1 MLLFLNFIFSY
12 VYSTFLLYCIFS
24 IFWFLYFTSFQC
36 LFSFMGLFI
45 GLITLFLVPLF
56 ILPFFSCLF
65 FLWVWVCEFIC
76 VFVCLILPFVSG
88 LCLSIFVCMFV
99 CFFHFFFFLFLSFS
113 FFSVLCCILVLQ
125 PGVRPET
132 SKVGDLSP
140 GCWAT
145 RELPT
150 PWHINQWEL
159 SQRPPSYY

>member
-12 VYSTFLLYCIFS
+12 VYSTFSLYCIFS

-65 FLWVWVCEFIC
+65 FLWVWVCEFFC

-88 LCLSIFVCMFV
+88 LCLSILCLYV
-99 CFFHFFFFLFLSFS
+99 CFFPFFFSISFFLFLLCV
-113 FFSVLCCILVLQ
+113 VLYLSAPARGQAWNLQ
-125 PGVRPET
+125 GRRPE
-132 SKVGDLSP
+132 SRMLGNQ
-140 GCWAT
+140 
-145 RELPT
+145 RT
-150 PWHINQWEL
+150 PNL
-159 SQRPPSYY
+159 MAY